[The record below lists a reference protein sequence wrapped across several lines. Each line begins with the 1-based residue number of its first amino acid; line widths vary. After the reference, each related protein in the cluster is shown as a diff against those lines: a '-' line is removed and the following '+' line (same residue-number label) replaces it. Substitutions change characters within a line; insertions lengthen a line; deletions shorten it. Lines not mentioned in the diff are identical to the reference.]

1 MKVDTQDLEA
11 VEKILV
17 KGEKVEGSAT
27 QRRLGPGGSLTSPTS
42 VIVTDKRIIVIKR
55 AVFGLR
61 HDYEV
66 FSLSTITSIKLKH
79 GFVSSSIFVRTQGSE
94 ADSGK
99 HGSTEGEIFGLTK
112 NDAEDLANLING
124 NLARMEAHNAP
135 AHKQDAHKQDIAHKH
150 DAAHKQD
157 SSHKH
162 GILHRQEAPDIEA
175 YEFCSKCG
183 AKILKTAK
191 FCKSC
196 GAKI

>member
-1 MKVDTQDLEA
+1 MKVDIRDLEA

-17 KGEKVEGSAT
+17 RGEKVEGSAT

-124 NLARMEAHNAP
+124 NLARMEAHNLP
-135 AHKQDAHKQDIAHKH
+135 SHKH
-150 DAAHKQD
+150 DTAHKTD
-157 SSHKH
+157 LAHKNDATRKHEISHRH
-162 GILHRQEAPDIEA
+162 EGPSAED

-196 GAKI
+196 GAKV

>member
-1 MKVDTQDLEA
+1 MKIDTQDLEA

-99 HGSTEGEIFGLTK
+99 HGMTEGENIR
-112 NDAEDLANLING
+112 AYQE
-124 NLARMEAHNAP
+124 RRRR
-135 AHKQDAHKQDIAHKH
+135 
-150 DAAHKQD
+150 
-157 SSHKH
+157 SSKS
-162 GILHRQEAPDIEA
+162 D
-175 YEFCSKCG
+175 KW
-183 AKILKTAK
+183 
-191 FCKSC
+191 KSC
-196 GAKI
+196 QDGSAQQPVP